1 MLCFE
6 CDNEFG
12 EIEVDEA
19 GLCPDCQHVYDIY
32 VDPLDPMFNTYE
44 SEPVE
49 IWTDTDIL
57 EAYR

>member
-6 CDNEFG
+6 CDNEYS
-12 EIEVDEA
+12 EIEVDED
-19 GLCPDCQHVYDIY
+19 GLCPDCQHAYDIY
-32 VDPLDPMFNTYE
+32 RGPLVDTE